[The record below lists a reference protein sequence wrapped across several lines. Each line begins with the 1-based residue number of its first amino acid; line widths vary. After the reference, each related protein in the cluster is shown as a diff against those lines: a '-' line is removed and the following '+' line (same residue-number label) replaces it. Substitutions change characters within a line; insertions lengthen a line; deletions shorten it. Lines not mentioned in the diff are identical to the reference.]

1 MVTLVEALRACGALQ
16 FGEFTLTS
24 GRTSRYYVDIK
35 RAVTRPDVLRAIVEE
50 MRPHAAGYDRLAG
63 MELGAIPLV
72 VALALET
79 SLPYVMV
86 RKEGRTHGTRRG
98 LEGELEKGDRVLV
111 VEDVTTTGG
120 TVRRGVERL
129 RKAGAT
135 VDRVVCVV
143 DRQEGAEGRLREVDV
158 DLMPLVAG
166 QELLA
171 LEE

>member
-1 MVTLVEALRACGALQ
+1 MVTLVEALQDCGALQ

-35 RAVTRPDVLRAIVEE
+35 RAVTRPEVLRQIVEG

-63 MELGAIPLV
+63 TELGAVPLV
-72 VALALET
+72 VALALAT

-86 RKEGRTHGTRRG
+86 RKEGRTHGTQQA
-98 LEGELEKGDRVLV
+98 LEGELRKGERILL

-120 TVRRGVERL
+120 TVRRAVDLL
-129 RKAGAT
+129 REAGAE

-143 DRQEGAEGRLREVDV
+143 DRQEGAAERLGEAGVEVV
-158 DLMPLVAG
+158 SLVAR
-166 QELLA
+166 QELLQ
-171 LEE
+171 E